1 MRPFTPLAEALFAA
15 AAAAL
20 LILLP
25 SAVGA
30 DAGRGVGKNFPPSV
44 SRAEADV
51 GGVRK
56 DGPPAREAF
65 AAEAASVLREIASKD
80 VRLVLGR
87 RFKLGAETPVVLTTS
102 GLLGDRLL
110 IALSMRPVTAGVSS
124 VDAVRFILS
133 GEGFDIRPDG
143 AAEPSGPGRE
153 GESRRWRVVP
163 RARGARSL
171 VLGVE
176 ADLEVEGMGSVT
188 VATPLVEKM
197 VFVEADLTEIVY
209 EWVGRWGAAVA
220 GAGLLGVALWL
231 LASKLQAK

>member
-1 MRPFTPLAEALFAA
+1 MRLFAPLTEALIAA

-20 LILLP
+20 LMPFP

-30 DAGRGVGKNFPPSV
+30 DTGRVGGKTFPPAA
-44 SRAEADV
+44 RAEVNEEDV
-51 GGVRK
+51 SK
-56 DGPPAREAF
+56 DGPQARKAF
-65 AAEAASVLREIASKD
+65 SAEAASVLRDVASRD

-87 RFKLGAETPVVLTTS
+87 RFELGDETPVVLTTS
-102 GLLGDRLL
+102 GLLGERLL
-110 IALSMRPVTAGVSS
+110 IALSMRSLTAGVSS

-143 AAEPSGPGRE
+143 PNKPNGSDLE
-153 GESRRWRVVP
+153 GETRRWSVVP
-163 RARGARSL
+163 RARGSRSL

-176 ADLEVEGMGSVT
+176 ADLEVEGLGAVT

-197 VFVEADLTEIVY
+197 VFVEAGLTEIVY
-209 EWVGRWGAAVA
+209 EWVSRWGAAVA

-231 LASKLQAK
+231 LASKLHIR